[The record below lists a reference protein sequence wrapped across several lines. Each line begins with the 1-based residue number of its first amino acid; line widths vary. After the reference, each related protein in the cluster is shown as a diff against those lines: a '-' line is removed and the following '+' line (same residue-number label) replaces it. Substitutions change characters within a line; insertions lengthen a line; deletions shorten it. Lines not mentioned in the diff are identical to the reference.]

1 MLGVTKLSS
10 PTPDRRR
17 SSTYFESNEEIPP
30 PLSPSF
36 REKVPHY
43 EIPST
48 EGHDLFLLGLND
60 ERFIIPKTG
69 SFTTSYTENNPNTL
83 APKSWSFSGK
93 SKKRVSFT
101 DSNDITELNLAREI
115 ALRNRDRQQD
125 QHSFQEEAHSSKPEQ
140 EAQSSRRRR
149 SSVAVEDWGN
159 VLDQISSELNIRPIR
174 RRSEGS
180 KFNTTDK
187 FHSENDLVDRSLR
200 IPPRKLSAPI
210 TPVKAEDVNV
220 IISEIS
226 EELNIGPR
234 FSRSR
239 SSSRTLQSPVV
250 LSNSSGEDTSRLN
263 SLTSDSFVEPNTS
276 SDSSNLL
283 VTPSIVSSDSDG
295 IVVKNLLVADEAT
308 QTTDGGVAGGGSSST
323 TATIMDRSVDSIG
336 SCSLDV
342 DLSTDFSGMSL
353 ITTSFLF
360 DIFWICYVT
369 SLVQEINH
377 NYFS

>member
-10 PTPDRRR
+10 PTPDRRH
-17 SSTYFESNEEIPP
+17 SSAYYQNDSTEEIPP

-36 REKVPHY
+36 REKIPHY
-43 EIPST
+43 EIPT
-48 EGHDLFLLGLND
+48 REGHDLFLLGLND

-69 SFTTSYTENNPNTL
+69 SFTTEYKENDPL
-83 APKSWSFSGK
+83 GPKSSSFSGK

-101 DSNDITELNLAREI
+101 DSTDITDLNLAREI

-125 QHSFQEEAHSSKPEQ
+125 PHTFHEFHEEAHSSQEA
-140 EAQSSRRRR
+140 EAQSPRRRR
-149 SSVAVEDWGN
+149 SSVAIEDWGN

-174 RRSEGS
+174 RKSEES

-187 FHSENDLVDRSLR
+187 FYSENDLADRSHR

-250 LSNSSGEDTSRLN
+250 LTLSNSSGEDTSRLN
-263 SLTSDSFVEPNTS
+263 SLTDSIVEPNTS
-276 SDSSNLL
+276 SESSNLL
-283 VTPSIVSSDSDG
+283 VTPSIVSSESDG
-295 IVVKNLLVADEAT
+295 IVVKNLSVADEAT
-308 QTTDGGVAGGGSSST
+308 TTTDGGVAGGGSSS
-323 TATIMDRSVDSIG
+323 ATRMDRSVDSIG

-353 ITTSFLF
+353 SHHYVIKSH
-360 DIFWICYVT
+360 IFGYVT
-369 SLVQEINH
+369 SLAWCKNVVT
-377 NYFS
+377 